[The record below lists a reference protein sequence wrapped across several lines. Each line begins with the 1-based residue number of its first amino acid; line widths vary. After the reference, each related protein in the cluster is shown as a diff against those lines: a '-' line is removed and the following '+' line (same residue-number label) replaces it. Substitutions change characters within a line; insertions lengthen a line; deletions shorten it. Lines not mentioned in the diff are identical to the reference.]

1 MKLLV
6 FAVLLFSPIA
16 AQAQVATILEST
28 AAMRTAK
35 LLRVQLDTGVALN
48 ASLLAGQRSGIL
60 ESPPIARRLFDRAVI
75 SWNAITPNG
84 TWLELA
90 VRARVGSNW
99 SRYYRIAKWSTDPR
113 LERRSFAGERDANGS
128 LETDTLKLTRAG
140 NAVQI
145 RVTFNTSVTGETP
158 TLRRLAVSSFDSRTA
173 YRVNQEPSDRRA
185 WGVDIAVP
193 VRSQMIY
200 PNGGEVWCSPTTV
213 TMLLEYWGIK
223 LKRTL
228 AERVPKAVNAIWDK
242 VYDGGGNWVL
252 NTAYVGSKGLKA
264 YVDRLSS
271 LSQAEAFIR
280 RGLPLVV
287 SINWKL
293 GTLRGAKLPTSSGHI
308 LLLRGF
314 TKNGDPITN
323 DPAGK
328 RETQADIVTVYDRA
342 EFERA
347 WIEHSGG
354 IVYVVQP

>member
-6 FAVLLFSPIA
+6 FAILLFSPIT
-16 AQAQVATILEST
+16 AQAQVATLLESNV
-28 AAMRTAK
+28 AMRNAR
-35 LLRVQLDTGVALN
+35 LLRVQLGTGVALN
-48 ASLLAGQRSGIL
+48 ASLMAGQRSGIL
-60 ESPPIARRLFDRAVI
+60 ESPAIARRPFDRAVI
-75 SWNAITPNG
+75 SWNAITPIG
-84 TWLELA
+84 TWLEIA
-90 VRARVGSNW
+90 VRARIGSHW
-99 SRYYRIAKWSTDPR
+99 SRYYRIATWSSDPR
-113 LERRSFAGERDANGS
+113 LERRSFAGERDASGS
-128 LETDTLKLTRAG
+128 LDTDTLKLTDAG

-145 RVTFNTSVTGETP
+145 RITFNTSLTGQTP
-158 TLRRLAVSSFDSRTA
+158 RLRRLAVSSFDSKTA
-173 YRVNQEPSDRRA
+173 YQVSREASDRRA

-200 PNGGEVWCSPTTV
+200 QGGGEVWCSPTTV
-213 TMLLEYWGIK
+213 TMLLEYWGLK
-223 LKRTL
+223 LNKSL
-228 AERVPKAVNAIWDK
+228 AQRVPKAVAAIWDK

-252 NTAYVGSKGLKA
+252 NTAYLGGRGLKA
-264 YVDRLSS
+264 YVDRLAS
-271 LSQAEAFIR
+271 LNQAEAFIR

-293 GTLRGAKLPTSSGHI
+293 GTLRGAKLPTSNGHI

-328 RETQADIVTVYDRA
+328 TETPGDIVTVYDRA

-347 WIEHSGG
+347 WIGHSGG